1 MVKKA
6 TKSKNSNIS
15 HSSYISAFP
24 PPILVK
30 SAKEVNEILKYF
42 KKPQPV
48 SQGPKSYV
56 QVLARQPNSTNIV
69 RKILKIKEIFSN
81 LQNKKIEIVQKIIS
95 GQDKPR
101 PKISMTTKG
110 LSYKQVIIL
119 MKDNDANNFIKDL
132 SMHVININQMLKNI
146 KFYIMVDY
154 IHIDGKD
161 IIITTNNIT
170 SPSDLQDIK
179 KYVKSTS
186 SVDADQVQ
194 SSQLSQ
200 SKSYLKIVG
209 ILYLFEVTNSCITLE
224 DIERVFKNTHIFNN
238 IVLASKPRIIKVLL
252 KSNMAIIWIDIWDA
266 QSSSKA
272 KSLINQRFNVGRFII
287 TIHGANINLGVF
299 QCKNY

>member
-1 MVKKA
+1 
-6 TKSKNSNIS
+6 
-15 HSSYISAFP
+15 
-24 PPILVK
+24 VK

-252 KSNMAIIWIDIWDA
+252 KSNMAII
-266 QSSSKA
+266 
-272 KSLINQRFNVGRFII
+272 
-287 TIHGANINLGVF
+287 
-299 QCKNY
+299 